1 MENNMEPKPV
11 PYEIVQKLIALYEF
25 RDKLVESSRA
35 YENYTEQ
42 ITKTKAI
49 IEYVS
54 KGEI

>member
-11 PYEIVQKLIALYEF
+11 PYEIVQKLIALYEV
-25 RDKLVESSRA
+25 RDKWDEASRA
-35 YENYTEQ
+35 YEDYTEQ

-49 IEYVS
+49 IEYIS

>member
-11 PYEIVQKLIALYEF
+11 PYEVVQKLIALYEG
-25 RDKLVESSRA
+25 RDKGGESSRT
-35 YENYTEQ
+35 YEDYTEQ

-49 IEYVS
+49 IEYIS